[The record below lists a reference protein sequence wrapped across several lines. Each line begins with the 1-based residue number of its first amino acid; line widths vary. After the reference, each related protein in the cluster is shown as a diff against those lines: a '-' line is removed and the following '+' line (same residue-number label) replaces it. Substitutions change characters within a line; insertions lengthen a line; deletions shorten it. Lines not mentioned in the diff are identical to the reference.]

1 MCGRIE
7 KRVIEARNNKKKEVK
22 LMEHIEKQEPTDIKE
37 AKRALRR
44 QIRSQAPAMS
54 DELRRTKGRLLAE
67 AVMSL
72 PEFVRAHSIIAFWP
86 LADEINAAILL
97 TMAQRAG
104 KKTYL
109 PVMQGNSLVFRE
121 YTDYHCLRRE
131 PHYGICEPNETM
143 KTLDRGHERRG
154 HSYGDTRRCLQCRW
168 RPTGSRPRVLRPR
181 HRAVARSHSR
191 GRMLPAPDDTERAPR
206 RTRCTYASRLGI
218 LTRGELIALQGSNLS
233 NTATHF

>member
-22 LMEHIEKQEPTDIKE
+22 LMEHNEKQEPTDIKE

-121 YTDYHCLRRE
+121 YTDYHCLSRE

-143 KTLDRGHERRG
+143 KTLDTEAMKGEG
-154 HSYGDTRRCLQCRW
+154 IFMVIPG
-168 RPTGSRPRVLRPR
+168 
-181 HRAVARSHSR
+181 VAFSADGGRLGR
-191 GRMLPAPDDTERAPR
+191 GRGFYDRAIEQLPEATRVGVCYLHQMTDSVPR
-206 RTRCTYASRLGI
+206 ETHD
-218 LTRGELIALQGSNLS
+218 ALMHHVL
-233 NTATHF
+233 AF